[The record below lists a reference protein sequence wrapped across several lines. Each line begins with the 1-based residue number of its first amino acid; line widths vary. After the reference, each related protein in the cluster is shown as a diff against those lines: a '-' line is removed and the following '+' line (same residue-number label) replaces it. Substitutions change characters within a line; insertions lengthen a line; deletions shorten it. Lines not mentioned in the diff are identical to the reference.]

1 MKRIISLIFLFLIIT
16 IPAQAYL
23 IEEKVDGVVVCDYT
37 VSSLDEIEVRPD
49 DRDIYIDGVL
59 KTKYTPEALLVWGM
73 QNILTQEPVISMS
86 EAQRATVIYYF
97 GRFADNCT
105 PAGRDLFLM
114 AATSMGLADLA
125 NAIIAKAIE
134 LGADIE

>member
-1 MKRIISLIFLFLIIT
+1 MRTILILFLMCSV
-16 IPAQAYL
+16 ASGAL
-23 IEEKVDGVVVCDYT
+23 VEEYKGGVL
-37 VSSLDEIEVRPD
+37 VSSYDTANTGGEITMTEGH
-49 DRDIYIDGVL
+49 DIYIDGVL
-59 KTKYTPEALLVWGM
+59 KPQYTPEALLVWGM

-86 EAQRATVIYYF
+86 EAQKATVIYYF

-114 AATSMGLADLA
+114 AATSMGLTDLA